1 MGSIYGRLG
10 FNFDTAN
17 FKGDDTLTPGVENF
31 LKNSSIDLSTWQI
44 DDIANTVVGGYYEN
58 PYNDNLGE
66 LAVFITGINTY
77 ANTEAYGYNNSDLA
91 NTMYSISGSAQTTLT
106 NFTNHTNNLSGVTE
120 SSNTAAFPDLNS
132 GLNVGRQILQI
143 VNKSD
148 GVQNNVPILGNFT
161 SLYVANT
168 IAEYANTIRNDYIT
182 LDNSF
187 IDSSNSNISNSQM
200 NVIIGHMQSF
210 VDQIDSRVSD
220 DISFYTN
227 SYEILNEYSYVLQFS
242 NTGATQNSLL
252 EIVGTDKL
260 KDDLGLT
267 P

>member
-17 FKGDDTLTPGVENF
+17 FNGDDTLTPGVQNY
-31 LKNSSIDLSTWQI
+31 LSNSSINLSEWQI
-44 DDIANTVVGGYYEN
+44 GDIANTTVGGYYEN

-66 LAVFITGINTY
+66 LSVFITGIEAY
-77 ANTEAYGYNNSDLA
+77 ANTEAYGYDNPDLA
-91 NTMYSISGSAQTTLT
+91 NTMLAAASSAQTALT
-106 NFTNHTNNLSGVTE
+106 NFTNHTNNLSGVTR
-120 SSNTAAFPDLNS
+120 SSNTAAFPDLSS
-132 GLNVGRQILQI
+132 GLNIGRQILQI

-148 GVQNNVPILGNFT
+148 GVQNNTPILGNFT
-161 SLYVANT
+161 SLYIANT
-168 IAEYANTIRNDYIT
+168 ISESANTIRNDYIV
-182 LDNSF
+182 LANSF
-187 IDSSNSNISNSQM
+187 SGANSNISNSQM
-200 NVIIGHMQSF
+200 NTIIFDVQSF
-210 VDQIDSRVSD
+210 TNEVNARTSG

-227 SYEILNEYSYVLQFS
+227 SYEIVNEYLYISQFS
-242 NTGATQNSLL
+242 NLGATQNNLI

>member
-10 FNFDTAN
+10 FNFDTTN

-31 LKNSSIDLSTWQI
+31 LQNSSIDLSTWQI
-44 DDIANTVVGGYYEN
+44 DDIANTSVGGYYQN

-66 LAVFITGINTY
+66 LAVFITGIGTY
-77 ANTEAYGYNNSDLA
+77 ANTEMYTYDNPDLA
-91 NTMYSISGSAQTTLT
+91 NTMLAAATSAQSALS
-106 NFTNHTNNLSGVTE
+106 NFTNHTNNLSGVTQ

-161 SLYVANT
+161 SLYIANT
-168 IAEYANTIRNDYIT
+168 IALYANTIRNDYIT
-182 LDNSF
+182 LANSF
-187 IDSSNSNISNSQM
+187 NGANSNISNSSM
-200 NVIIGHMQSF
+200 NTIIFDVQAFTNEINTRTSG
-210 VDQIDSRVSD
+210 
-220 DISFYTN
+220 DITFYTN
-227 SYEILNEYSYVLQFS
+227 SYEILNEYLFMLQFS
-242 NTGATQNSLL
+242 NTGATQNSLF
-252 EIVGTDKL
+252 EIVGTNKL

-267 P
+267 S